1 MDATRFR
8 FVAMVEWAMAAAAIL
23 AVVAL
28 GAFAER
34 EVRTVT
40 AVTPVIAREA
50 TTPLLATPAAIP
62 PGSVS
67 IPIVVLSD
75 GNEIRVG
82 DTVSEVRERL
92 GRTAEIAPPATERI
106 PNGERVTAT
115 YEHSGIRFRLVFEPF
130 DQGAEPRVAGIYR

>member
-75 GNEIRVG
+75 GNEIRIG
-82 DTVSEVRERL
+82 DTVSDVRKRL
-92 GRTAEIAPPATERI
+92 GRTAEIAPHATERI

-130 DQGAEPRVAGIYR
+130 DHGAEPRVAGIYR

>member
-8 FVAMVEWAMAAAAIL
+8 FAAVVEWAMAAAAIL
-23 AVVAL
+23 AVVAVA
-28 GAFAER
+28 AFAER

-40 AVTPVIAREA
+40 AVTPVSAREA
-50 TTPLLATPAAIP
+50 TPPLHATPAAIP

-67 IPIVVLSD
+67 IPLVVLSD
-75 GNEIRVG
+75 GNEIHVG
-82 DTVSEVRERL
+82 DTLSDARKRL
-92 GRTAEIAPPATERI
+92 GRNAEIAPPATERI

-130 DQGAEPRVAGIYR
+130 DKGSEPRVAGIYR